1 MSKFFSCT
9 SHLWNSMRMRIIKIS
24 VICEISGFKIIFHK
38 FLFAN
43 CLQEITYNYL

>member
-9 SHLWNSMRMRIIKIS
+9 SHLWNSMRLRILKIR
-24 VICEISGFKIIFHK
+24 VIREISGFKIIFHK
-38 FLFAN
+38 ILFPN